1 MKVSWVIGIFM
12 VRVKK
17 RSAVIVGGRRCCEW
31 RWICSVQ
38 LRGAV
43 NNMKDTDNVCERLC
57 WVMHDGVV
65 NGSLVNKFWNGVG
78 NAGW

>member
-1 MKVSWVIGIFM
+1 M
-12 VRVKK
+12 
-17 RSAVIVGGRRCCEW
+17 
-31 RWICSVQ
+31 
-38 LRGAV
+38 

-57 WVMHDGVV
+57 WVMHGGVV